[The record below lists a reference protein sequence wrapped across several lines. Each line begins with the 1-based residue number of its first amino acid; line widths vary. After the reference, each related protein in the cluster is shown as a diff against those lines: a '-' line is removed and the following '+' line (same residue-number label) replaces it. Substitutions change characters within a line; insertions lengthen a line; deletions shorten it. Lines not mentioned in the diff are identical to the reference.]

1 MLFQRLIWAALAVAL
16 VVGSLQSALYQ
27 WKAVPLILAAE
38 QFEGDKADPA
48 PVAQAQATAA
58 AATVDHHDHDHGHAH
73 AHAPAPAPI
82 PAPAS
87 AHDHAHTHDT
97 ADGTA
102 SWAPQDGAERTFWT
116 WVANVLHG
124 LSMAVLVLVVMG
136 AIVLKRGAPRHT
148 LALSLGVAF
157 AGWLS
162 LSLWPSLGLPAELPG
177 MEAPSLQMRQ
187 LWWLLAVA
195 SAAAACACAAFLRA
209 PWRWLLAAALLAL
222 PFLIGAPEMG
232 DPFAGFGLEA
242 RGTLQR
248 LHQDFIA
255 TTAWLAASLWL
266 SLGLACGLAF
276 RRWLEPALLAL
287 TQNQSPRPLT
297 SQAG

>member
-16 VVGSLQSALYQ
+16 AVGSLQSALYQ

-38 QFEGDKADPA
+38 KFEGDKADPV
-48 PVAQAQATAA
+48 PVAQAQAA
-58 AATVDHHDHDHGHAH
+58 AATAPVDSHDHDHGHAH
-73 AHAPAPAPI
+73 AHAPAPA
-82 PAPAS
+82 
-87 AHDHAHTHDT
+87 HDHAHTHDA
-97 ADGTA
+97 ADGAA

-136 AIVLKRGAPRHT
+136 AAVLRRGAPRHA

-177 MEAPSLQMRQ
+177 MQAPSLEMRQ
-187 LWWLLAVA
+187 TWWLLAVA
-195 SAAAACACAAFLRA
+195 SAAAACACAAFGRA

-222 PFLIGAPEMG
+222 PFLIGAPELG

-242 RGTLQR
+242 RTTLQR
-248 LHQDFIA
+248 LHQDFITA
-255 TTAWLAASLWL
+255 TAWLAASLWL

-287 TQNQSPRPLT
+287 AHNQSPRPLT

>member
-16 VVGSLQSALYQ
+16 AVGSLQSALYQ

-38 QFEGDKADPA
+38 KFEDQKADPA
-48 PVAQAQATAA
+48 TMAQAQATAA
-58 AATVDHHDHDHGHAH
+58 TALVDSHDHDHGHE
-73 AHAPAPAPI
+73 HAPAP
-82 PAPAS
+82 
-87 AHDHAHTHDT
+87 AHDHAHTHDA
-97 ADGTA
+97 ADGAA

-136 AIVLKRGAPRHT
+136 AAVLKRGAPRHA

-162 LSLWPSLGLPAELPG
+162 LSLWPSLGLPAEVPG
-177 MEAPSLQMRQ
+177 MEAAPLQSRQ
-187 LWWLLAVA
+187 AWWLLAVA
-195 SAAAACACAAFLRA
+195 RAVGACACVAALRA

-222 PFLIGAPEMG
+222 PFVVGAPEIA
-232 DPFAGFGLEA
+232 DPLAGFGPEA
-242 RGTLQR
+242 RTTLQH
-248 LHQDFIA
+248 LQQDFIV

-287 TQNQSPRPLT
+287 TGNQSPRPLT

>member
-16 VVGSLQSALYQ
+16 AVGSLQSVLYQ

-38 QFEGDKADPA
+38 KFEDQKADTTTLALA
-48 PVAQAQATAA
+48 PATARTHA
-58 AATVDHHDHDHGHAH
+58 EGHEHEHKDEHDHGHAH
-73 AHAPAPAPI
+73 AHAYDAA
-82 PAPAS
+82 
-87 AHDHAHTHDT
+87 DR

-136 AIVLKRGAPRHT
+136 AAVLKRGAPRHT

-177 MEAPSLQMRQ
+177 IEAPSLQMRQ
-187 LWWLLAVA
+187 LWWLLAVV

-232 DPFAGFGLEA
+232 DPFASFGPETKT
-242 RGTLQR
+242 TLQR
-248 LHQDFIA
+248 LQQDFIV